1 MASDSTDVAKYT
13 GMEEVE
19 NAKKVMYN
27 EASAIEICSPKL
39 NNDFVK
45 ALDILEGGTR
55 ESDCNGNRKIR
66 SSCEESCCNA
76 L

>member
-19 NAKKVMYN
+19 NAKKVMHN
-27 EASAIEICSPKL
+27 EASAIEICSQKL

-45 ALDILEGGTR
+45 ALDILEVEHGKVIVTGIGKSGHLAKKVAAT
-55 ESDCNGNRKIR
+55 
-66 SSCEESCCNA
+66 